1 MNTRIQGRAI
11 HRGLVE
17 GEALV
22 MEDCLGGYG
31 AFDVRTGEIVEAG
44 AQRGQSVAGKV
55 VFFRRA
61 KGSSSWTI
69 WHQVLKFTGKAPK
82 AYVVQESN
90 TQVALGAVVLRI
102 PAVEIRGG
110 AAGAV
115 ATGDWVRVN
124 GDDGT
129 VEVLR
134 PAGARVPSSTETG
147 AATSATLTAMPVP
160 PER

>member
-1 MNTRIQGRAI
+1 MSETIRGRGI
-11 HRGLVE
+11 YPGVVE

-31 AFDVRTGEIVEAG
+31 AFNVRTGEIIEASPNKG
-44 AQRGQSVAGKV
+44 HSVAGKV

-61 KGSSSWTI
+61 KGSSSWSI
-69 WHQVLKFTGKAPK
+69 WHQALKFTGSAPA

-102 PAVEIRGG
+102 PAVELGRAT
-110 AAGAV
+110 AAKV

-124 GDDGT
+124 GDEGT
-129 VEVLR
+129 VEIIG
-134 PAGARVPSSTETG
+134 AGNRVTQAACEAAKPSRDLASHPTE
-147 AATSATLTAMPVP
+147 
-160 PER
+160 R